1 VKIYRIIYVLII
13 IIIFSIHSFSQDIH
27 FSQFYNSPLII
38 NPALTGNIDEEYRA
52 GLNYRN
58 QGKSITIPYK
68 TYSIFF
74 DTELRTNFLRR
85 SKIGIGGLFYN
96 DNAGDGNLQNSTGML
111 FSSFTKGFNR
121 YNTFLAT
128 IGFSV
133 GFLNRNVNF
142 SELTFD
148 NQWNG
153 TIFDPSI
160 SSDEP
165 YVRNSVFA
173 VNFNFGMLISYAL
186 SRKIKAMLGSS
197 LNHINKPNVSFYESD
212 NRLDQK
218 FIFHGKVLVEINE
231 SVSISPGFMYSMQGI
246 NYEALFGS
254 NISFGENDL
263 KINCGLWYRFERDII
278 PVIGIFYH
286 NYNLSLSYDINISKL
301 HKASN
306 YSGGYEISLIKSFSI
321 NKKYLPCRDF

>member
-1 VKIYRIIYVLII
+1 MKNFRIIFVFKII
-13 IIIFSIHSFSQDIH
+13 FVFSIHSFSQDIH

-38 NPALTGNIDEEYRA
+38 NPALTGNINEEFRA

-58 QGKSITIPYK
+58 QGESITVPYK
-68 TYSIFF
+68 TFSVFLDSKLIP
-74 DTELRTNFLRR
+74 NFLRR
-85 SKIGIGGLFYN
+85 SEIGIGGLFYN

-121 YNTFLAT
+121 HNTFLAT

-133 GFLNRNVNF
+133 GFFNRSVNF
-142 SELTFD
+142 AELTFD

-153 TIFDPSI
+153 TSFDPTLLSN
-160 SSDEP
+160 EP
-165 YVRNSVFA
+165 FKNSSVFA
-173 VNFNFGMLISYAL
+173 VNFNFGMLISYSF
-186 SRKIKAMLGSS
+186 SRKIIAILGAS
-197 LNHINKPNVSFYESD
+197 LSHINQPKVSFYESD

-218 FIFHGKVLVEINE
+218 YIFHGEVKVELKK
-231 SVSISPGFMYSMQGI
+231 SVSISPGFMYSIQGE

-278 PVIGIFYH
+278 PVVGLIYD
-286 NYNLSLSYDINISKL
+286 NYYLSLSYDVNISNL
-301 HKASN
+301 QKASN
-306 YSGGYEISLIKSFSI
+306 YGGGYEISLIKSFSI
-321 NKKYLPCRDF
+321 NKKYLPCRSF